1 MLSRPAG
8 KSTEGF
14 ALFGIRNKKRAEMTL
29 KSALQDLRET
39 TLSAVA
45 GLLAKLAYLG
55 SLRRREGG
63 YKHWGL
69 SLVYG
74 DESSDRALKA
84 AHTEILSK
92 VLRTPITELEEDLRE
107 TSQEA
112 PATNIASMQEQFD
125 QLLPS
130 PQDAVSARHLNSV
143 LLALSTLEKSRK
155 PATPS
160 AS

>member
-1 MLSRPAG
+1 
-8 KSTEGF
+8 
-14 ALFGIRNKKRAEMTL
+14 MTL

-39 TLSAVA
+39 TLAAVA
-45 GLLAKLAYLG
+45 GMLAKLAYLG

-74 DESSDRALKA
+74 EESSDRALKA
-84 AHTEILSK
+84 AHTEVLSK
-92 VLRTPITELEEDLRE
+92 VLRTPISELEQDLQESSQGGQE
-107 TSQEA
+107 TA
-112 PATNIASMQEQFD
+112 GTYIAGMQEQFN
-125 QLLPS
+125 QLLPL

-143 LLALSTLEKSRK
+143 LVALSTLEKNRK
-155 PATPS
+155 AATPS

>member
-1 MLSRPAG
+1 
-8 KSTEGF
+8 
-14 ALFGIRNKKRAEMTL
+14 MTL

-39 TLSAVA
+39 TLAAVA

-55 SLRRREGG
+55 SLRRHEGG

-74 DESSDRALKA
+74 DESSDRALKT
-84 AHTEILSK
+84 AHTEVLSK
-92 VLRTPITELEEDLRE
+92 VLRTPISELEEDLRE
-107 TSQEA
+107 SSQTGNEA
-112 PATNIASMQEQFD
+112 PGAYIAGMQEQFTE
-125 QLLPS
+125 LLPS
-130 PQDAVSARHLNSV
+130 PQDGVSASHLNSV
-143 LLALSTLEKSRK
+143 LVALSALEKNRK